1 MFDPCSH
8 VGMAHG
14 FCSGMKFAI
23 LEISEW
29 ACAVQLHMRAF
40 YVLTILTELVLSI
53 LIPAFEFLSCPEE
66 IDWRLGIT
74 VGPYVKGKEEAG
86 PSVPIRVRRI
96 AA

>member
-1 MFDPCSH
+1 
-8 VGMAHG
+8 
-14 FCSGMKFAI
+14 MKFAI

-29 ACAVQLHMRAF
+29 AGAVQLHMRAS
-40 YVLTILTELVLSI
+40 YVLTLLPELVLSI

-96 AA
+96 AV

>member
-1 MFDPCSH
+1 
-8 VGMAHG
+8 
-14 FCSGMKFAI
+14 MKFAI

-29 ACAVQLHMRAF
+29 AAQFNCLCARPN
-40 YVLTILTELVLSI
+40 VLTLLLELVLSI